1 MKETRGERG
10 DRSRWMRGVRRMEE
24 EPQKTGVRK
33 SRGPNGDEIFP
44 YMSLFSRDSSGMGRP
59 TVFYLSRRGGG
70 FGKVLSCV
78 PNWVWKG
85 IS

>member
-1 MKETRGERG
+1 MREA

-44 YMSLFSRDSSGMGRP
+44 YMSLLFSRDSSGDGKTDR
-59 TVFYLSRRGGG
+59 VLFYRGGRG
-70 FGKVLSCV
+70 
-78 PNWVWKG
+78 VW
-85 IS
+85 